1 MHCLAIGINL
11 DFFFHLALITTL
23 KWLTFDS
30 CQLSVTHIFSATRNL
45 MKNINF
51 YIPNTVSRGTRTMLF
66 CFFFLLLSQAE
77 FIARIYI
84 IQWQNLNLI
93 VAEQYY
99 LYKPSLLFYFFLT
112 KNPLC
117 YSLNKILTLY
127 YR

>member
-11 DFFFHLALITTL
+11 VFFFHLALITTL

-66 CFFFLLLSQAE
+66 CFFPSIVAS
-77 FIARIYI
+77 RIYRQDLHHPMTKFKSHCCRTI
-84 IQWQNLNLI
+84 LPLQT
-93 VAEQYY
+93 
-99 LYKPSLLFYFFLT
+99 LFAIFFFLT